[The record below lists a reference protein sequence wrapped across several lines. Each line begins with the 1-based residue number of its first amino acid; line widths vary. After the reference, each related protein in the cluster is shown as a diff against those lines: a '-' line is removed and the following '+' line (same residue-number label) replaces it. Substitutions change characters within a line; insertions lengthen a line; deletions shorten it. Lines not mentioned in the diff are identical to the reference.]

1 MYLCIC
7 LSILSAV
14 QNSYF
19 YSLAV
24 GRFFAEEVNKLQT
37 EGGGNISNYEA
48 ENNETKMSL
57 AGHIKWVVENQNGC
71 TVLKHKVM
79 KGLK

>member
-1 MYLCIC
+1 M
-7 LSILSAV
+7 
-14 QNSYF
+14 
-19 YSLAV
+19 
-24 GRFFAEEVNKLQT
+24 NKLQT

-48 ENNETKMSL
+48 ENNEMKMSL